1 MRQSLYERF
10 THRKDFLVVTVIQ
23 VCPEE
28 TSCSDELSDWYIA
41 QIVKLAVVPLSKQER
56 MQLLLAAEVGDDPR
70 SLRFYSKVK
79 HLFTQK
85 RDRKMH
91 PRTKAALRGLLAI
104 HLGVTG

>member
-10 THRKDFLVVTVIQ
+10 THRKDCLVVTVIQ
-23 VCPEE
+23 VCPGEAGG
-28 TSCSDELSDWYIA
+28 DELSDWYVA

-56 MQLLLAAEVGDDPR
+56 LQLLLAAEVGDDPR

-85 RDRKMH
+85 RGRKMH